1 MVIKTRFAPSPTG
14 NLHIG
19 SIRTALY
26 SWLFAKKNLGS
37 FILRIEDT
45 DIKRYKKNSIK
56 NIIDGL
62 KWLSINWD
70 EGPYFQS
77 KRIDRYNY
85 IIDNMIKKKLAYK
98 CYCSKE
104 QLEES
109 KRKQI
114 LTGEKVKYNG
124 KCRNL
129 NNLIYRDK
137 QPFVVRFRNPDT
149 GTVKFKDKI
158 RGIITFN
165 NNELDDLIIKRT
177 DGIPTY
183 NFCVVIDDWDM
194 GITHVIRGE
203 DHINNTPRQINIIKS
218 IGAKIPIYAHVSM
231 ILNESGEK
239 ISKRFSNINILQY
252 KKEGYLPEALLNY
265 IIRLGWSH
273 GNREIFSLNDMK
285 QLFNLNNISK
295 SPSILNTNKLNWLNK
310 YYLSKLPK
318 KYMINYLTNFF
329 EKKNININNGPKI
342 NDLYDLFNKR
352 CNTLKE
358 LSNLCYIFYNTPNY
372 SKIHAINKYLNLE
385 TKNILNKLLKK
396 FTLINIWSLLIISS
410 SIKEISMELNLN
422 FPKIAMPLRLAITGM
437 VNSPPIN
444 DIIYLMGKNKVLQH
458 INNAINFI
466 ILNNKKNYKK

>member
-1 MVIKTRFAPSPTG
+1 MIIKTRFAPSPTG

-26 SWLFAKKNLGS
+26 SWLFAKKNLGN

-45 DIKRYKKNSIK
+45 DIKRYKKNSIQ
-56 NIIDGL
+56 NIINGL
-62 KWLSINWD
+62 KWLNIDWD

-77 KRIDRYNY
+77 KRIDRYNH
-85 IIDNMIKKKLAYK
+85 IINNMIKKKLAYK
-98 CYCSKE
+98 CYCSKKE
-104 QLEES
+104 LEKS
-109 KRKQI
+109 KKEQI
-114 LTGEKVKYNG
+114 LIGEKVKYNG

-129 NNLIYRDK
+129 NNLIDQHK
-137 QPFVVRFRNPDT
+137 KPFVVRFRNPDN
-149 GTVKFKDKI
+149 GIVKFKDKI

-183 NFCVVIDDWDM
+183 NFCVVVDDWDM

-203 DHINNTPRQINIIKS
+203 DHINNTPRQINIIKA

-231 ILNESGEK
+231 ILNQSGEK
-239 ISKRFSNINILQY
+239 ISKRFNNINILQY

-265 IIRLGWSH
+265 IIRLGWSY
-273 GNREIFSLNDMK
+273 GDREIFSLDDMK
-285 QLFNLNNISK
+285 KLFNLNNISK
-295 SPSILNTNKLNWLNK
+295 SPSIINTNKLNWLNK
-310 YYLSKLPK
+310 YYLSKLSK

-342 NDLYDLFNKR
+342 NDLYHIFNNR

-358 LSNLCYIFYNTPNY
+358 LSNLCCIFYNTPNY
-372 SKIHAINKYLNLE
+372 SKIDSINKYLNLE
-385 TKNILNKLLKK
+385 TKYILNKLFKK
-396 FTLINIWSLLIISS
+396 FMLINIWSILIISS
-410 SIKEISMELNLN
+410 SIKEISIELNLN
-422 FPKIAMPLRLAITGM
+422 FSEIAMPLRLAITGM

-444 DIIYLMGKNKVLQH
+444 NIIYLMGKNKVLKY

-466 ILNNKKNYKK
+466 ILNNKKI